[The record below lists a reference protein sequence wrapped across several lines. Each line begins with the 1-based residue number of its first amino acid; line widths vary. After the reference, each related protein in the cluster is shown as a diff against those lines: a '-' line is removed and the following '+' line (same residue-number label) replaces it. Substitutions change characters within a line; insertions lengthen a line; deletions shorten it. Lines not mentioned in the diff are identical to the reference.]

1 MFKTIEQL
9 KNKEKGFS
17 LLELSV
23 AVGIAAIVAAV
34 AITATTGFVNGA
46 AGSAELYEAGADQS
60 IVDASDSFDALG
72 QLDPNRERGGVTG
85 LNNAGGGNGGNNDS
99 TPPENNEP
107 ESPFPIAFNITL
119 TPNNYWGGTFYF
131 KPSDKGLSSSDLQL
145 MFDNVEVGHY
155 IAFESEIGEEWFGY
169 IDPESMFIFDMDDGW
184 LYVWNAD
191 PSTQPT
197 PDNTF
202 AGANVVKMT
211 LLGSDNPL
219 G

>member
-107 ESPFPIAFNITL
+107 ESPFPIAFDELDLWLGIAGSFW
-119 TPNNYWGGTFYF
+119 TPQGDPGFDFGDN
-131 KPSDKGLSSSDLQL
+131 LQIL
-145 MFDNVEVGHY
+145 FDNTVIGHY
-155 IAFESEIGEEWFGY
+155 IEFVDNHGNRKIYQIDSEGSFHRDGAIGGAIYTNPLIYDDFDGSVY
-169 IDPESMFIFDMDDGW
+169 IASII
-184 LYVWNAD
+184 LH
-191 PSTQPT
+191 
-197 PDNTF
+197 
-202 AGANVVKMT
+202 GAE
-211 LLGSDNPL
+211 NPL